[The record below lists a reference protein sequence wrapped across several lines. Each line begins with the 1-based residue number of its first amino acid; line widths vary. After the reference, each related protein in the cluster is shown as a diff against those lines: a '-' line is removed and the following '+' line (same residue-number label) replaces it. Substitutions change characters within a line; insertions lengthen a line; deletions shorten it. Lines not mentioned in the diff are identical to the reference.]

1 MRVERFIQRF
11 LKGKYHG
18 LYLENIVMICNRI
31 QIRFLLTVFCKQKL
45 NAVDK
50 KVRQQYSTLVDYFC
64 LRYYNIIRRT
74 AIINNL
80 RSFFLEI

>member
-50 KVRQQYSTLVDYFC
+50 R
-64 LRYYNIIRRT
+64 
-74 AIINNL
+74 
-80 RSFFLEI
+80 